1 MLRHA
6 SLSQEDHPIKPR
18 SSLPHLFPAL
28 AALLILVGAIIF
40 GDRYASALED
50 HYIHALAPLLLS
62 QTSMGVVI
70 QQAALR
76 QPDLLPVYGSS
87 EALNGDIR
95 YRADTFFA
103 AYPTGFAVTDV
114 ARTADASLNVAQDLA
129 ALGPDLRGRK
139 VVISLT
145 PGMFTVE
152 KVGER
157 YYAGS
162 FSRLHAN
169 ALAFS
174 PYLSMTVKQMAAQ
187 RMLQYPKTLS
197 NDPILWFALHTLAN
211 STIFHRIGY
220 AMVFPLGQ
228 LDTFIIRMQDHYAV
242 WSYLQ
247 THPNLKPMA
256 VMSQAETIDWEALTA
271 EALAQQM
278 AATKSNPYGIEDY
291 SWTTKYNGYIKV
303 QKPGSAD
310 QTHIANL
317 NTSREWEDLAILLE
331 ILREQGAQPL
341 IISRPING
349 TVYTAIGISPQA
361 QQHYYAK
368 LQDLVNSY
376 QMPLVDF
383 QLYTSDRYFNV
394 DNDSHTSRE
403 GWVIVDQTL
412 DAFYHGNI
420 H

>member
-1 MLRHA
+1 MLPQA
-6 SLSQEDHPIKPR
+6 SLSQEDHLTQTR
-18 SSLPHLFPAL
+18 SSSPHLISAL
-28 AALLILVGAIIF
+28 IALLILVGATIC
-40 GDRYASALED
+40 GDRYASTLEN
-50 HYIHALAPLLLS
+50 HYINALAPLLLP
-62 QTSMGVVI
+62 QTSMGVAI
-70 QQAALR
+70 QQAALQ
-76 QPDLLPVYGSS
+76 QPGLLPVYGSS
-87 EALNGDIR
+87 ETLNGDIR
-95 YRADTFFA
+95 YGADTFFS
-103 AYPTGFAVTDV
+103 AYPTGFAVIDV
-114 ARTADASLNVAQDLA
+114 ARTADTSLNLAQDLA
-129 ALGPDLRGRK
+129 ALGPDLKGRK
-139 VVISLT
+139 VVISFT
-145 PGMFTVE
+145 PAMFNVE

-174 PYLSMTVKQMAAQ
+174 PYLSMTVKQRAAQ

-197 NDPILWFALHTLAN
+197 NDPILWFALHTLAS

-220 AMVFPLGQ
+220 ATIYPLGQ
-228 LDTFIIRMQDHYAV
+228 LDTFIMRMQDHYAV

-247 THPNLKPMA
+247 AHRNLKPMA
-256 VMSQAETIDWEALTA
+256 VVTQAETFDWEALAA
-271 EALAQQM
+271 EAQAQQM
-278 AATKSNPYGIEDY
+278 TLTKSNPYGIQDD
-291 SWTTKYNGYIKV
+291 SWKVKYNGYLKK

-310 QTHIANL
+310 QMYIANIDM
-317 NTSREWEDLAILLE
+317 SREWEDLAILLE
-331 ILREQGAQPL
+331 ILKEQGAQPL

-361 QQHYYAK
+361 QQHYYTK

-383 QLYTSDRYFNV
+383 QQYTSDRYFNV